1 MSTTLWRPVVIH
13 LSSGTPACWMHS
25 LTRNRFAGHDWKNR
39 PYVISQKLT
48 RPDIYY
54 GIEQVCFAVS
64 AMERLKARRSSQP
77 RRPFLL
83 EGENKIKS
91 LRSTFETTSS
101 TLARCALQNLQLYTL
116 PSRCDV
122 KIRPIFSR
130 CKPAR
135 HAVAWH
141 LLKGTSSAKVPR
153 EWLSVRYLRAYP

>member
-1 MSTTLWRPVVIH
+1 
-13 LSSGTPACWMHS
+13 
-25 LTRNRFAGHDWKNR
+25 
-39 PYVISQKLT
+39 
-48 RPDIYY
+48 
-54 GIEQVCFAVS
+54 
-64 AMERLKARRSSQP
+64 MERLKARRSSQP

-83 EGENKIKS
+83 EGENKFKS

-153 EWLSVRYLRAYP
+153 EWLSVRYLRAYPLIHTLNTKVSVKHEQGILIPSYIRSYEGILLLLFTKDYY